1 MFYSLK
7 IVYTGM
13 QLKDTCCM
21 NIYQPPPPKK
31 SKTTSNKNSRLV
43 KYHSDFLG
51 QFRFYKTKGTSSIF
65 IYSFCFS
72 IKGSIVVFCFLF
84 RLKNDFQCFNGNE
97 LLHGIFN
104 YMITRPDNLTCLRLF
119 DYI

>member
-1 MFYSLK
+1 
-7 IVYTGM
+7 M

-21 NIYQPPPPKK
+21 NIYQPPPHKK
-31 SKTTSNKNSRLV
+31 KFNKKTRLV

-51 QFRFYKTKGTSSIF
+51 QVRFSKTKGTSSIF

-72 IKGSIVVFCFLF
+72 IKGSIVVVCFLF

-104 YMITRPDNLTCLRLF
+104 YMITRPDNLTCLRLS